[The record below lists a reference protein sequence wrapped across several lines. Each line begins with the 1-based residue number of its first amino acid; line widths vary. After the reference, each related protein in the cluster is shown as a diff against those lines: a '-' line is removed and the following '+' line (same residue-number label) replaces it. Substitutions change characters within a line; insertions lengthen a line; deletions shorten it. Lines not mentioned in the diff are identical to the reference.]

1 MKKTKYYAIKDETH
15 KTIVCDWEEAKE
27 IIKSYTKPKY
37 KAFSIK
43 EEAEAFLNDL
53 EYDDNVREP
62 KAYIDGSFNSKTNSY
77 GFGCILIVDNKEYI
91 FKKGYFEEDEYTKLR
106 NVAGEIKGAGFII
119 NYAINNN
126 IKKLHIFY
134 DYEGIEA
141 WYTGRW
147 NASSSIAI
155 EYKKFSDVAKEKIE
169 VVFHKVKSHTNNKYN
184 DKVDKLAKESVLMD

>member
-1 MKKTKYYAIKDETH
+1 MSKVKYYAIKDETH
-15 KTIVCDWEEAKE
+15 KTIVESWDEALE
-27 IIKSYTKPKY
+27 IIKTYDKPKY

-43 EEAEAFLNDL
+43 EEAEAFLDDK
-53 EYDDNVREP
+53 EYDDGVTEP

-77 GFGCILIVDNKEYI
+77 GFGAILIIDEKEYI
-91 FKKGYFEEDEYTKLR
+91 FKKGYFEEDEYTSLR

-119 NYAINNN
+119 NYSINHN

-147 NASSSIAI
+147 KASSSIAI
-155 EYKKFSDVAKEKIE
+155 EYKKFSDSVKDKIE

-184 DKVDKLAKESVLMD
+184 DKVDKLAKESVLMA